1 MLSHQRTRQ
10 IKDEERKGK
19 NTRMEEYYPMPAFAQ
34 LQVADLDQATRWYI
48 DVLGFRSIFTMP
60 GPGGAPLLAHLR
72 RSRYQDLLLVRAR
85 MPRAP
90 GVPAGVGVALYF
102 QFEESFEAL
111 DALAERARQAAGGSV
126 EGPANTPWNTREAQ
140 FLDPDGYRLVFT
152 KGPLEAH
159 ATMDDIV
166 ARAQSPQNS

>member
-1 MLSHQRTRQ
+1 M
-10 IKDEERKGK
+10 KEERT
-19 NTRMEEYYPMPAFAQ
+19 TRMEEYYPMPAFAQ
-34 LQVADLDQATRWYI
+34 LQVADLDQATRWYT

-85 MPRAP
+85 KPRAP
-90 GVPAGVGVALYF
+90 GVPVGVGVALYF

-111 DALAERARQAAGGSV
+111 DALAERARQAGGTV